1 MPRGTRRGS
10 VTYNFIMRTVDII
23 AKKRD
28 GNSLTREEIGF
39 VIRHYTAGEVANYQ
53 MAALLMAIYLRGM
66 SNEEAIALT
75 DEMLHSGEVVDFSD
89 LGAARVDKHST
100 GGVGDKTS
108 LVIAPVVAAAGVFVP
123 MISGRALA
131 HSGGTLDK
139 LESIPGFRTDLSL
152 GEFRATLERVG
163 AALIGQTAEIAP
175 ADKKLYALRDVTATV
190 PCRPLMAA
198 SIMSKKMAEGIS
210 GLVLDVKVGNG
221 AFMKEEGD
229 ARALAELMIEIARGM
244 EKDCVALITDMNQPL
259 GRAVGN
265 SLEVIESFDTLKG
278 AGPEDFNALCREL
291 AAEMIA
297 LGRVAETVERG
308 REIYDELIA
317 SGAAAEK
324 MREIIEAQS
333 GDPRAVDDYARLPH
347 ARHQEKVVAGSSGY
361 VQAMDT
367 EAIGRASMLLGAGRS
382 RLDAPIDLSVGL
394 IVEARI
400 GDRVDKGS
408 ALASIH
414 CNDTSRAG
422 EVADVIARAYTI
434 ADERVTPP
442 ALIKTVLR

>member
-1 MPRGTRRGS
+1 
-10 VTYNFIMRTVDII
+10 MRTVDII

-28 GNSLTREEIGF
+28 GKPLTRDEINFIVRG
-39 VIRHYTAGEVANYQ
+39 YTAGEVADYQ
-53 MAALLMAIYLRGM
+53 MAALLMAIYIRGM
-66 SNEEAIALT
+66 SNDEAIALT
-75 DEMLHSGEVVDFSD
+75 EEMLHSGEVVDFSD
-89 LGAARVDKHST
+89 LGRPRVDKHST

-139 LESIPGFRTDLSL
+139 LESIPGFKTDLSL
-152 GEFRATLERVG
+152 VEFRATLEKVG

-210 GLVLDVKVGNG
+210 GLVLDVKVGGG
-221 AFMKEEGD
+221 AFMKEEDD
-229 ARALAELMIEIARGM
+229 AGLLAQLMIEIARGM
-244 EKDCVALITDMNQPL
+244 NKDCVALITDMNQPL

-265 SLEVIESFDTLKG
+265 SLEVIESLDTLKG
-278 AGPEDFNALCREL
+278 SGPDDFNELCREL
-291 AAEMIA
+291 AAEMIV
-297 LGRVAETVERG
+297 LGRAADTVERG
-308 REIYDELIA
+308 RAMYDDLIA
-317 SGAAAEK
+317 SGAAMEK

-333 GDPRAVDDYARLPH
+333 GDPGVIDDYSMLPH
-347 ARHQEKVVAGSSGY
+347 AQHQEKIVAERSGQ
-361 VQAMDT
+361 VQAIDT
-367 EAIGRASMLLGAGRS
+367 EAIGRASMLLGAGRA
-382 RLDAPIDLSVGL
+382 RLDTAIDLSVGL

-408 ALASIH
+408 ALATVH
-414 CNDTSRAG
+414 FNEAARAA
-422 EVADVIARAYTI
+422 EASAVIASAYTI
-434 ADERVTPP
+434 SDERVALP
-442 ALIKTVLR
+442 ALIKSALR